1 MATERNVC
9 FLFSSIRCDVAM
21 FLVVKLYMISTNL
34 FYREY
39 RFGTMVVKRRN
50 KYKVMYTS
58 INSSIILLIME
69 DSVNILLIYIK
80 S

>member
-1 MATERNVC
+1 
-9 FLFSSIRCDVAM
+9 
-21 FLVVKLYMISTNL
+21 
-34 FYREY
+34 
-39 RFGTMVVKRRN
+39 MVVKRRN

>member
-1 MATERNVC
+1 M
-9 FLFSSIRCDVAM
+9 
-21 FLVVKLYMISTNL
+21 
-34 FYREY
+34 
-39 RFGTMVVKRRN
+39 MVVKRRN

-69 DSVNILLIYIK
+69 DSINILLIYIK